1 MNDIFKY
8 LLFILIISLIIAILC
23 CNHHHIEGFSEFPF
37 DSSKN
42 EDVQSFEKLQ
52 DMIFKYESVQDSGKS
67 GAIQFV
73 DHRIDEGIPLKKEY
87 KKLNED
93 VHGKGD
99 YMPYEKILP
108 DTFSTERVKPKVKT
122 QKAVIKVEADI
133 ENKTGDLRKMGVQER
148 SKSGSIYFEPNS
160 CIGGWSD
167 WNKENCGDK
176 NSRCGIQ
183 FKKYEIIEAEKN
195 DENGPGKPCEYKDG
209 EIKYRYCFGLGNDD
223 YESNNERCGTVNN
236 SCPCKLSNDNV
247 MVLDGE
253 NVYDLEDD
261 CKFERNIDCLCPPG
275 YSIVSKDEICKL
287 TPGVDC
293 SIEEPGCVYIP
304 PTGKGGES
312 CNIPN
317 FINEKAEKDFYN
329 NYLSFDGKCKEKK
342 CYCNHGK
349 AVEGED
355 CLIDGFELCDLNFP
369 CDEGYYYEGNPPRC
383 KEQTDKNE
391 CNCLNGSPGSEGT
404 NTRCSPTETANSDK
418 RIQFCSVNC
427 SPGFKHEQQCDDY
440 YETTMFNNVSCCVPE
455 FNRCKLD
462 EQSLINKNIVR
473 KITSNRHTEL
483 LNSSLFELKNT
494 YADTID
500 NDIDFDTILK
510 EDNPKQYLISEI
522 LKNDQGSDEDTKE
535 CVNRISLKKC
545 MNNFKCK
552 EGYAFLPSKEYAS
565 ENELRIVT
573 CEGSGEF
580 NDICIPS
587 STNCEVEKIV
597 GDSTTAAFSAVAL
610 TAAEAAEADAAV
622 ADAPADAGC
631 KYPSNTDVIGNI
643 VKCSPPILDSTTVQ
657 GKKCEDCELVQEEV
671 YQPIWNGTCVPVNCP
686 IDSNIKELYNIPYDS
701 CSSKDDNCGLSNITC
716 KKEEYDVSNTNKMI
730 YCRVPYK
737 VDSSYT
743 MKDYELIHLGCS
755 LNPPSSEAKKEKLRR
770 MKQGSNMISEGDA
783 EMAKTIVSR
792 TGIST
797 ENIDTEADFRGTT
810 AQAQL
815 DLETQ
820 LEKTRIEIEDSL
832 QSEFNVERD
841 ITARERLQQR
851 SGDGDGSGDGD
862 ESGDGDDSSEPVD
875 ETR

>member
-1 MNDIFKY
+1 
-8 LLFILIISLIIAILC
+8 
-23 CNHHHIEGFSEFPF
+23 
-37 DSSKN
+37 
-42 EDVQSFEKLQ
+42 
-52 DMIFKYESVQDSGKS
+52 
-67 GAIQFV
+67 
-73 DHRIDEGIPLKKEY
+73 
-87 KKLNED
+87 
-93 VHGKGD
+93 
-99 YMPYEKILP
+99 
-108 DTFSTERVKPKVKT
+108 
-122 QKAVIKVEADI
+122 
-133 ENKTGDLRKMGVQER
+133 
-148 SKSGSIYFEPNS
+148 
-160 CIGGWSD
+160 
-167 WNKENCGDK
+167 
-176 NSRCGIQ
+176 
-183 FKKYEIIEAEKN
+183 
-195 DENGPGKPCEYKDG
+195 
-209 EIKYRYCFGLGNDD
+209 
-223 YESNNERCGTVNN
+223 
-236 SCPCKLSNDNV
+236 
-247 MVLDGE
+247 
-253 NVYDLEDD
+253 
-261 CKFERNIDCLCPPG
+261 
-275 YSIVSKDEICKL
+275 
-287 TPGVDC
+287 
-293 SIEEPGCVYIP
+293 
-304 PTGKGGES
+304 
-312 CNIPN
+312 
-317 FINEKAEKDFYN
+317 
-329 NYLSFDGKCKEKK
+329 
-342 CYCNHGK
+342 
-349 AVEGED
+349 
-355 CLIDGFELCDLNFP
+355 
-369 CDEGYYYEGNPPRC
+369 
-383 KEQTDKNE
+383 
-391 CNCLNGSPGSEGT
+391 
-404 NTRCSPTETANSDK
+404 
-418 RIQFCSVNC
+418 
-427 SPGFKHEQQCDDY
+427 
-440 YETTMFNNVSCCVPE
+440 MFNNVSCCVPE

-610 TAAEAAEADAAV
+610 TAAEATRTQAAASAAAAEEWRARAVAAATVDDSDSIAATKAVEDAAAASAVAAEAAEAAEAAAAALVAAEAAEADAAV

-743 MKDYELIHLGCS
+743 MKDYELIH
-755 LNPPSSEAKKEKLRR
+755 N
-770 MKQGSNMISEGDA
+770 
-783 EMAKTIVSR
+783 
-792 TGIST
+792 
-797 ENIDTEADFRGTT
+797 
-810 AQAQL
+810 
-815 DLETQ
+815 
-820 LEKTRIEIEDSL
+820 
-832 QSEFNVERD
+832 
-841 ITARERLQQR
+841 
-851 SGDGDGSGDGD
+851 
-862 ESGDGDDSSEPVD
+862 
-875 ETR
+875 